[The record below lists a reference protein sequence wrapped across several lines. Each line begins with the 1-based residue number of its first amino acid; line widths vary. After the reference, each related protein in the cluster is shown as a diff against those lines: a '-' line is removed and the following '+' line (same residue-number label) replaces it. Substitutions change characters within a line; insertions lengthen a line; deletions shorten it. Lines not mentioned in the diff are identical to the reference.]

1 MSEYEIE
8 PTCNET
14 EITVGDSK
22 HEVVALEV
30 ATEAN
35 IEIENIYTV
44 EAQINEWTL
53 INDYIYVAQ
62 SFGEI
67 PDWLETAITEILEDP
82 EGLLV
87 DTIEE
92 LERLFEQFEEGYES
106 RVISLET
113 SDESQNTQITSLIS
127 KTDDN
132 AAGIVRI
139 DDTYAT
145 KDYAYAVSTEV
156 VGAYLNDGEL
166 GGAWFESSVSAVA
179 DVAYSAARSAS
190 SLNASIRSNADD
202 IASVYGALDDL
213 ARQVDGQIITW
224 FVPRNDPGNGEYY
237 DPVGPVLPDGS
248 INPDGKPQWCWALG
262 NECTDPIYGDKGT
275 DDVRAEHTGDTYVYF
290 EYDNYNNKVILSTWR
305 YVKDPDQG
313 TYNWV
318 IFTDDLAS
326 EAYQTALDAQISADG
341 KVTTFFQTWAPTLAD
356 AGLLA
361 GDAFK
366 MDGDI
371 WYDSTI
377 TGWLNDEGKLNNSE
391 TAEFYIPAYDGTMK
405 RYNGLLPGGAD
416 NPDWS
421 ADNWIEVS
429 DVRINASV
437 TRLDEATVNVD
448 GSAVARSSLKVEAT
462 GSSGETAIAGYQA
475 SAESDGFGAQSKVR
489 IFGDSFEIA
498 STSESL
504 PVFYVDNTKHKVGFA
519 ASVTFEGVP
528 YLQNMDEKIDDVA
541 EDFNTFHEG
550 YTTRDFFDEDEMK
563 AELSKAVDG
572 ATYINGGWINTN
584 TITAEHIYTTTL
596 SSITANLGT
605 INAGVMYNSGANSN
619 NYTFMVNLN
628 SGEIHIR

>member
-1 MSEYEIE
+1 MSEFEIE
-8 PTCNET
+8 PTCTDT
-14 EITVGDSK
+14 EVVVGGSE

-30 ATEAN
+30 ATEAD

-67 PDWLETAITEILEDP
+67 PDWLETAINEILEDP

-87 DTIEE
+87 DSLEE
-92 LERLFEQFEEGYES
+92 LKALFDQFEEGYES
-106 RVISLET
+106 RVISLEN
-113 SDESQNTQITSLIS
+113 SDESQNTQITSLVS

-156 VGAYLNDGEL
+156 VGAYLDDGEL
-166 GGAWFESSVSAVA
+166 GGAWFERSVSAVA

-190 SLNASIRSNADD
+190 SLNASIKSNADD
-202 IASVYGALDDL
+202 IAAVYGTLDDL
-213 ARQVDGQIITW
+213 ARQVDGQVITW
-224 FVPRNDPGNGEYY
+224 FVSRNDPGNGEYF

-248 INPDGKPQWCWALG
+248 INPDGKPQWCWAPG
-262 NECTDPIYGDKGT
+262 NECTDDIYGDKGT
-275 DDVRAEHTGDTYVYF
+275 TDVRAEHTGDTYVYF
-290 EYDNYNNKVILSTWR
+290 EYDAYGNKAILSTWK
-305 YVKDPDQG
+305 YAKDTDSG

-326 EAYQTALDAQISADG
+326 EAYQTALDAQMTADG
-341 KVTTFFQTWAPTLAD
+341 KISTFFQTWAPTLAD
-356 AGLLA
+356 AGLVA

-371 WYDSTI
+371 WYDST
-377 TGWLNDEGKLNNSE
+377 
-391 TAEFYIPAYDGTMK
+391 PARYGTMK

-437 TRLDEATVNVD
+437 KRLDEATVNVD

-462 GSSGETAIAGYQA
+462 GSSGETAVAGYQA
-475 SAESDGFGAQSKVR
+475 SAESDGHGAQSKFR
-489 IFGDSFEIA
+489 IFGDSFEVA

-504 PVFYVDNTKHKVGFA
+504 PVFYVDSVKHKVGFRA
-519 ASVTFEGVP
+519 EVTFEGIP
-528 YLQNMDEKIDDVA
+528 YFENKWDGYSQQFYEHDQDIAAISNAGYITAVDVNPNVTSIDGGVIK
-541 EDFNTFHEG
+541 TG
-550 YTTRDFFDEDEMK
+550 YVLANRIS
-563 AELSKAVDG
+563 ANELSA
-572 ATYINGGWINTN
+572 
-584 TITAEHIYTTTL
+584 L
-596 SSITANLGT
+596 SANLGVV
-605 INAGVMYNSGANSN
+605 NAGVMYNSGANSS